1 MSALLGRAR
10 VVRQPAPGFGITSQR
25 STSFTVETIE
35 ADLKRA
41 KALVDEG
48 IKIMTL
54 CDLQLQ
60 ALRKLAIEALAVRPE
75 EVRG

>member
-1 MSALLGRAR
+1 ML
-10 VVRQPAPGFGITSQR
+10 
-25 STSFTVETIE
+25 TSFTVETIE

-60 ALRKLAIEALAVRPE
+60 ALRKLAIETGSPV
-75 EVRG
+75 